1 MFLCRLGGL
10 VKYHHFHHHRGVR
23 RYSSMNPVPLFYTGS
38 TRSDEHVE
46 LPRRLQR
53 SERKPLVT
61 GITELK
67 RTKRAERKTKQEV
80 REITLRPP
88 DNGLLVRRL
97 VPVAHEVH
105 RSWQVLFKCAS
116 RVLEQV
122 GVHACRVCGEVHVGG
137 APHLIRTCDVAG
149 SMPSKEHSWVRG
161 GTEHVLP
168 SVESFHLYDR
178 LGRAVS
184 HEERLM
190 VDRIPAV
197 VELCIQAGVDVPEY
211 PTKRRIYPVY
221 NVAGKLID
229 FERKFPR
236 DYSSGI
242 DIQTHGFWEKRK
254 KNNNNQKERESES
267 FAFAEDAQGSFYLCV
282 CQNASRSLDR
292 RIGHLHIRFSIL
304 LAHRFSCGISEI
316 ATRGMEAW
324 ERLQSGVSELMTK
337 YPAQTCGFCSEVQVG
352 TKGHRARICQAYK
365 HQMRDGQHAWQEAT
379 VDDLVPPV
387 YVWHV
392 PDPRSGTPLGD
403 ELKRYLGKLP
413 AAVELFA
420 QAGAGVGEAYRGM
433 MREDVCVP
441 ELDEERLV
449 V

>member
-267 FAFAEDAQGSFYLCV
+267 FAFAEDAQ
-282 CQNASRSLDR
+282 
-292 RIGHLHIRFSIL
+292 
-304 LAHRFSCGISEI
+304 EI